1 MSSRNLVYESL
12 VIRARESP
20 GGSRV
25 LTLMTA
31 EAGLVDAFVFGGP
44 KSKLRSIASPYVF
57 GRAFVYLDPVKDYRK
72 LSDFEARD
80 SYPAL
85 REELGKLWGAG
96 LVAELLMKTSGGGGD
111 FHLVLE
117 LATDC
122 LRALDAARGGDYD
135 YPILAFCW
143 RLVELL
149 GLGPDPSACATCG
162 SDIRPGA
169 GAAFS
174 FEQGGF
180 VCPSC
185 SAREAQAAPGAAYGA
200 AYPGAAAAY
209 GAAADPSPRFADGDA
224 RASFVGSRA
233 ARLVRLGP
241 AALRWLEAASSLP
254 LGEASGGG
262 LERPVLD
269 SLKALVYGLV
279 KCAADAP
286 LKSFSAGA
294 AFA

>member
-1 MSSRNLVYESL
+1 
-12 VIRARESP
+12 
-20 GGSRV
+20 
-25 LTLMTA
+25 MTA

-44 KSKLRSIASPYVF
+44 KSKLRSISSPYVS

-80 SYPAL
+80 AYPAL

-96 LVAELLMKTSGGGGD
+96 LVAELLTKTSGGGGD
-111 FHLVLE
+111 FHLVLK

-122 LRALDAARGGDYD
+122 LGALDEAASGDFD

-149 GLGPDPSACATCG
+149 GLGPDPSSCAACGAE
-162 SDIRPGA
+162 IRPGA

-174 FEQGGF
+174 FERDGF

-185 SAREAQAAPGAAYGA
+185 AAREAQAAAPYAAAAASGA
-200 AYPGAAAAY
+200 AYPGLAASSGAAY
-209 GAAADPSPRFADGDA
+209 PADRRDGDDS
-224 RASFVGSRA
+224 RAAFVGSRA

-241 AALRWLEAASSLP
+241 AALRWLEAASSLS
-254 LGEASGGG
+254 LAEASSGG
-262 LERPVLD
+262 LERAVLD
-269 SLKALVYGLV
+269 SLKAVVYGLV

-286 LKSFSAGA
+286 LQSFSRGA
-294 AFA
+294 ALV